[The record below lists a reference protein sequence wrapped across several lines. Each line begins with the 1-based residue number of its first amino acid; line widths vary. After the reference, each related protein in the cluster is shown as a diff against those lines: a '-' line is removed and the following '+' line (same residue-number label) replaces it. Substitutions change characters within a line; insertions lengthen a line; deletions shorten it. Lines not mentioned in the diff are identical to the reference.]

1 MTDHLGYEEHDSTGH
16 RRGNTRN
23 AKSHK
28 NLPDEFGELE
38 LETPHDH
45 KATFAR
51 KILALV

>member
-28 NLPDEFGELE
+28 TLPDEFGELE
-38 LETPHDH
+38 LKTPRRTTT
-45 KATFAR
+45 KPRSLAR
-51 KILALV
+51 Y